1 MTVVTEADAEHGRR
15 GARRCRR
22 RGLAG
27 SHRAAVTSSREVRHK
42 ALSLHGPQRH
52 ARRNSSCTGR
62 AGPGSTGAPFGARGA
77 DSATAGRRRYESVRP
92 PARGRSTVDGGS
104 TSQPRYRHGLPS
116 RSSLSVCRP
125 RVRRHAPGRPHEG
138 PDHLVSFRRGM
149 PRDPVDAPPGFSFG
163 PGRYR
168 RRDGRHGGATSGRS
182 APLDCAHPPSSSIV
196 GTCRTPRTGSSP
208 SGRRRVRSRDLTRRR
223 WASGNTCISGGGI
236 LHDATQRTC
245 P

>member
-1 MTVVTEADAEHGRR
+1 MDR
-15 GARRCRR
+15 
-22 RGLAG
+22 
-27 SHRAAVTSSREVRHK
+27 
-42 ALSLHGPQRH
+42 
-52 ARRNSSCTGR
+52 
-62 AGPGSTGAPFGARGA
+62 
-77 DSATAGRRRYESVRP
+77 SATLVA
-92 PARGRSTVDGGS
+92 PARALAEPFPARPERRSALMALIPRLLADGDVSLFDLPLGDLRPWMADRRLS
-104 TSQPRYRHGLPS
+104 HGIAMACRP
-116 RSSLSVCRP
+116 RSSFSVCRP
-125 RVRRHAPGRPHEG
+125 RVRRHAPGRPHEE

-149 PRDPVDAPPGFSFG
+149 PRDPVDAPPGSSFG

-168 RRDGRHGGATSGRS
+168 RRDGRHEGATSGRS